1 MPETTVTG
9 EQQPTPPDAP
19 EPGEGRKRLLA
30 AMRRTGS
37 RAQVIVAVLLAILGF
52 AAVAQVQSNGRDDK
66 YVGARQGELIQLINN
81 LSLAS
86 QRAEQEI
93 AKLQQTRD
101 SLLTDTEARRT
112 ALERAREQATSLGIL
127 AGTLP
132 ATGPGVRITVTN
144 ATGVGTNQLLN
155 GLEELRDAG
164 AEAMEVNDSVRV
176 IAQTSLHDA
185 PGGGAVIVD
194 GKTVRPPYVIDV
206 IGEPHT
212 LATALNFS
220 GGFDSEVRTAG
231 GTVAV
236 KELPNVDI
244 ATIVTPQRPK
254 YAQPAPTE

>member
-1 MPETTVTG
+1 MTG
-9 EQQPTPPDAP
+9 EQQPVPPGPP
-19 EPGEGRKRLLA
+19 EPGEGRRRLLA

-37 RAQVIVAVLLAILGF
+37 RAQVIVAVLLAVLGF

-112 ALERAREQATSLGIL
+112 ALDRAREQATSLGIL

-132 ATGPGVRITVTN
+132 ATGPGIRITVTN
-144 ATGVGTNQLLN
+144 ASGVGTNQLLN

-164 AEAMEVNDSVRV
+164 AEAMEINDSVRV

-185 PGGGAVIVD
+185 PGGGAVVID

-206 IGEPHT
+206 IGDPHT
-212 LATALNFS
+212 LATALSFS
-220 GGFDSEVRTAG
+220 GGFDSEITTAG
-231 GTVAV
+231 GKVAV
-236 KELPNVDI
+236 QQSQNVE
-244 ATIVTPQRPK
+244 VTTVVAPERPK
-254 YAQPAPTE
+254 YARPAPTE